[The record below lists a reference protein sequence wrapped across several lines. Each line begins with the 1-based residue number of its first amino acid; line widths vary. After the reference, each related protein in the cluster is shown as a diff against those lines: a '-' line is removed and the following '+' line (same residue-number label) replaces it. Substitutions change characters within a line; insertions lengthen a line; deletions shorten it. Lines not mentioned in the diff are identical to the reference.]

1 MSIQK
6 RLKEVRGYLEI
17 NSQTKF
23 AERLGVSRNII
34 ADAERAKTKGL
45 SSEVALKI
53 EETFHING
61 WWLLTGQGTM
71 LGATNTEGYSI
82 DVLDLKT
89 SAGSG
94 VMPYEAQVIDKYILD
109 KSFFKTAPQANK
121 LKIIQ
126 VEGDSMEPTILDGAY
141 IIIDETK
148 TEFIDGIYAC
158 LIDDNIFIKRLQFDL
173 DGSIKIISD
182 NQKYEPKFYN
192 PKNTQIFFKILGRKI
207 LTIQR

>member
-1 MSIQK
+1 MSDELKYIDRIKEVHNIQDDKDVARCLGVKPDTFSQWKGRKKIPYKELIKYSSIQNVS
-6 RLKEVRGYLEI
+6 LDWLI
-17 NSQTKF
+17 
-23 AERLGVSRNII
+23 LGNKQN
-34 ADAERAKTKGL
+34 DEK
-45 SSEVALKI
+45 
-53 EETFHING
+53 N
-61 WWLLTGQGTM
+61 
-71 LGATNTEGYSI
+71 NNYSI
-82 DVLDLKT
+82 DVLDLKA

-126 VEGDSMEPTILDGAY
+126 VEGDSMEPTILDGAF